1 MIFPFFTIFLL
12 FLAWFTYNR
21 LRAEKLEKEQEKR
34 FWLKEEEANSV
45 RKKDLSLLPYI
56 TISPDA
62 LPIGVFPTDELLC
75 SYETQVQTLAS
86 LKILN
91 LTGFSNT
98 DLKLNYGAPNLT
110 FLTEC
115 DQNFTELVR
124 LMHQWGTRLYEFS
137 LINEAECVLSQAI
150 VWGSDIKASYVLL
163 AKIYQEKGASHK
175 IQQLSEQ
182 AQTLNSLMKQPILN
196 ALKEF

>member
-115 DQNFTELVR
+115 DPYLSIQRRETQVLKFLPADNGGKPLVNCFPPYIP
-124 LMHQWGTRLYEFS
+124 QK
-137 LINEAECVLSQAI
+137 
-150 VWGSDIKASYVLL
+150 D
-163 AKIYQEKGASHK
+163 KICKT
-175 IQQLSEQ
+175 I
-182 AQTLNSLMKQPILN
+182 
-196 ALKEF
+196 